1 MDDKEAKAKARAKAK
16 TDLKFGFEK
25 PKIVE
30 LGLLGALSSCVIV
43 LIETKSL
50 SGLLRAVESCRQ
62 FFQCIDILE

>member
-30 LGLLGALSSCVIV
+30 LGLLGALSSCVW
-43 LIETKSL
+43 S
-50 SGLLRAVESCRQ
+50 
-62 FFQCIDILE
+62 